1 MHARNYLLSYVKAVV
16 LNYLNPVLFFMS
28 VSTVEEHDEHALYVW
43 SLHSLTTSIYVQCS
57 FCLWSV
63 NLYYK
68 VYFLINLSLITY
80 KWVSSMNCG
89 GWAACYSLLE
99 FLCMAFDGVIFNR
112 MSEGDAIIF
121 LMKSYRTFLV
131 SLLGK
136 LDVLF
141 FTRPEYLH
149 QKIVVGK
156 IVLSYTFLPQAITG
170 NHEHSRIF
178 AFIVNN

>member
-1 MHARNYLLSYVKAVV
+1 
-16 LNYLNPVLFFMS
+16 
-28 VSTVEEHDEHALYVW
+28 
-43 SLHSLTTSIYVQCS
+43 
-57 FCLWSV
+57 
-63 NLYYK
+63 
-68 VYFLINLSLITY
+68 
-80 KWVSSMNCG
+80 MNCG
-89 GWAACYSLLE
+89 GWAACSSLLE
-99 FLCMAFDGVIFNR
+99 FLCMPFDGVIFNR

-170 NHEHSRIF
+170 NHGHSRIF